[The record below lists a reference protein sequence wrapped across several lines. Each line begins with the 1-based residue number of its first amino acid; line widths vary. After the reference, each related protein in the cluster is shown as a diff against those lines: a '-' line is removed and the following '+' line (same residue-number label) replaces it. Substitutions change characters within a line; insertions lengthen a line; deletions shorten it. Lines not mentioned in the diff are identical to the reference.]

1 MVCHGDVSADT
12 RRGNGVTECVMGTYP
27 LTHLRVFQSPEEVL
41 ADAVFYYS
49 RSGGFRKILP
59 MEAIL
64 E

>member
-1 MVCHGDVSADT
+1 MAEAVYVHI
-12 RRGNGVTECVMGTYP
+12 
-27 LTHLRVFQSPEEVL
+27 RVFQPSKEVL